1 MEEHTHPESKKGNVH
16 SETLNDNGKRQRNI
30 ETSSEKEGTPKKNRM
45 NETESREKESLTGSS
60 SSLDWDE
67 VCALF
72 AEDAPEKLSERES
85 LKIDYFEK
93 AQQYKKEKN
102 YELMVENFKLALLQD
117 NFNAAY
123 ELGLYYHH
131 IKNFE
136 LMETYLKLA
145 EDKIYLAAR
154 FLCKYYYLEKEY
166 EKFENILQKTVRVGI
181 KDLELAEI
189 YVKYII
195 FEKTSEI
202 NQVYFIK
209 CVELC
214 EQLRDV
220 ANKPYYALALL
231 FKAQRNETK
240 YFEKLKSG
248 VHYGC
253 LYCICEL
260 GNYLIH
266 TKKYVNEADRDR
278 VEHYAIV
285 LLERLIFETP
295 AKNMFIQTK
304 MNSIYKNLKY
314 LHKKYL
320 NEGSY
325 LIYLKKLVESDCADS
340 MIEYGEYCFNKQKFS
355 ESIFYLEKA
364 LNKNMILAGLKL
376 LRFYY
381 GNKKNPDQAFVCLNK
396 LVEIIDSKSCK
407 SCENCRRS
415 LITINNEYAI
425 YYECKNDKENTI
437 LYLNKAFDLKDIY
450 AGRKL
455 IELVYSKEIDDK
467 NKIDCL
473 KRLIELKCEES
484 LKDLVEHYEL
494 KKDFDSMYDLINSV
508 DFAKKY
514 IDEIK
519 FYYEKKMEFN
529 NLVFKKYIN
538 DELFDCHCIGP
549 VKYTVCCN
557 ECKNEM
563 GCWILT
569 IEDEKFKCPYCRK
582 QYSAIRTEYI
592 QDKDGNEV
600 LNAVLRADEE
610 ESEQEEDESEQEENE
625 SEQEEDSS
633 D

>member
-1 MEEHTHPESKKGNVH
+1 MEEHLDTDEL
-16 SETLNDNGKRQRNI
+16 LNDNGKRQRNE
-30 ETSSEKEGTPKKNRM
+30 ETSLEKEGSPKKNRM

-67 VCALF
+67 VYALF

-93 AQQYKKEKN
+93 AQIYKREKN
-102 YELMVENFKLALLQD
+102 YELMVENFKLSLLQD

-154 FLCKYYYLEKEY
+154 FLCKYYYSEKEY

-195 FEKTSEI
+195 FKKTSEI

-214 EQLRDV
+214 EQLLDV

-253 LYCICEL
+253 LYCLCEL
-260 GNYLIH
+260 GNHLIH

-278 VEHYAIV
+278 GEHYAIV

-295 AKNMFIQTK
+295 AENMFIQTK

-325 LIYLKKLVESDCADS
+325 VLYLKNLIRLDCVDS

-364 LNKNMILAGLKL
+364 LSKDMILAGLKL
-376 LRFYY
+376 LQFHY
-381 GNKKNPDQAFVCLNK
+381 GNKRSPDQAFICLNK

-407 SCENCRRS
+407 TCGNCKKS
-415 LITINNEYAI
+415 LIIIYSEYAI
-425 YYECKNDKENTI
+425 YYECKNDRENTI
-437 LYLNKAFDLKDIY
+437 LYLNKAFDLKDIR
-450 AGRKL
+450 AGRRL
-455 IELVYSKEIDDK
+455 IELFYSKESNDK
-467 NKIDCL
+467 NMIDCL
-473 KRLIELKCEES
+473 KRLIELKCELS
-484 LKDLVEHYEL
+484 LKDLVEYYED
-494 KKDFDSMYDLINSV
+494 KRDFDSMYDLIHSV

-529 NLVFKKYIN
+529 NFILKKYIN
-538 DELFDCHCIGP
+538 DENFECHIMGP
-549 VKYTVCCN
+549 VKYTVCCS

-569 IEDEKFKCPYCRK
+569 MDEDKFKCPYCRK
-582 QYSAIRTEYI
+582 QYLPIRIKYI
-592 QDKDGNEV
+592 EDKDGNEV
-600 LNAVLRADEE
+600 LNAVLVSDNE
-610 ESEQEEDESEQEENE
+610 EEDESE
-625 SEQEEDSS
+625 
-633 D
+633 